1 MCIVDLIKN
10 VNKLDIGDS
19 IFDPTSSWRY
29 DGHRKFVNAF
39 IKLGYLER
47 TERDK
52 VKKIK
57 NIPHDLTFADALKNS
72 KNIKLPLNQKYS
84 VWGKLIKEI
93 NNHVNDE
100 MLISQSM
107 VLDVWCL
114 PSLDSVRKYIGYLE
128 KLEYINFKKRGYDL
142 YNREWVRIIRLKH
155 IPDNLTVSLAK
166 KLLYDKMY
174 RRKIKIEK
182 IREKMNNI

>member
-1 MCIVDLIKN
+1 
-10 VNKLDIGDS
+10 
-19 IFDPTSSWRY
+19 
-29 DGHRKFVNAF
+29 
-39 IKLGYLER
+39 
-47 TERDK
+47 
-52 VKKIK
+52 
-57 NIPHDLTFADALKNS
+57 
-72 KNIKLPLNQKYS
+72 
-84 VWGKLIKEI
+84 
-93 NNHVNDE
+93 
-100 MLISQSM
+100 M